1 MQFLWVISYH
11 QSRMY
16 DDTTIK
22 KHLEEMCLEPI
33 TLRFKYRNAATQC
46 DYKVIVSVVGR
57 SKITLNCMFCNHHCM
72 ILLQSMFDKHYFYEE
87 VNKG

>member
-1 MQFLWVISYH
+1 
-11 QSRMY
+11 MY

-57 SKITLNCMFCNHHCM
+57 SKITLNCMFCA
-72 ILLQSMFDKHYFYEE
+72 FYK
-87 VNKG
+87 VCLISIIFMKKATKVSLR